1 MDLVRPQPHTPTLEK
16 PAQPDRMLVRYGQYT
31 DAGRKADNQDCLG
44 VHIPEGDTMRMK
56 GLVAA
61 IADGVSAAEAGREAA
76 EACVRG
82 FVSDYYSTPD
92 SWTVETSASRVLG
105 ALNRWLHGRG
115 HQRHGDT
122 SALVTTFSAVV
133 IRNRIA
139 YLFHIGDSRISLV
152 RNGRLERLTRDH
164 HAALGNQ
171 RFALARAMGVELNVE
186 IDVHRV
192 TLQSGDRLV
201 MTTDGIHGVL
211 DDKAMVRF
219 GGDGDPA
226 QAAESLGKAAYR
238 RGSDDN
244 LTALVLVVDELPRE
258 DLASH
263 YERLTN
269 LPFPPLLKPGH
280 VLDGYR
286 IIREIHASTR
296 TQVYLAEPPG
306 GGATVVLKT
315 PSPNYVDD
323 PAYIDR
329 FLNEI
334 WVSRRVNSP
343 HVVQGL
349 ALPDDRQCLYA
360 LTEHVQ
366 GQTLREWMQDN
377 PKPSLARVR
386 DLVRQIALGL
396 RALHRLEMVHQDLK
410 PENIM
415 VDQRGTARLIDLG
428 SVRIRG
434 VEQIAG
440 PWANGAWAGT
450 ASYAAPECLNGEP
463 GTPASDRYSLGVIAY
478 EMLTGTLPRQT
489 SDRPGR
495 RRRPDYRSARDLNPG
510 IPPWVDACLRKAVA
524 ERAANRYQALSEFL
538 QDLEHPNP
546 ELMPSSSAPLI
557 ERVPSDTWCFV
568 ATLSILLNV
577 VLLMILFQTW
587 P

>member
-1 MDLVRPQPHTPTLEK
+1 MDLVRPQPHTPTPEK
-16 PAQPDRMLVRYGQYT
+16 PAQPDRMLVRHGQYT
-31 DAGRKADNQDCLG
+31 DAGRKPDNQDCLG
-44 VHIPEGDTMRMK
+44 IHIPEGDALRMK

-61 IADGVSAAEAGREAA
+61 VADGVSAAEAGREAA

-171 RFALARAMGVELNVE
+171 RFALSRAMGVELNVE

-201 MTTDGIHGVL
+201 MSTDGIHGVL

-440 PWANGAWAGT
+440 PWVNGAWAGT

-478 EMLTGTLPRQT
+478 EMLTGALPCQT
-489 SDRPGR
+489 PDRPGG
-495 RRRPDYRSARDLNPG
+495 RRRPGYRSVRDFNPEV
-510 IPPWVDACLRKAVA
+510 PPWVDACLRKAVA
-524 ERAANRYQALSEFL
+524 ERTANRYQALSEFL

-546 ELMPSSSAPLI
+546 ALMPAASAPLI

>member
-1 MDLVRPQPHTPTLEK
+1 MDLVRSVPDK
-16 PAQPDRMLVRYGQYT
+16 PADRPAEPDRMLVRVGRYT
-31 DAGRKADNQDCLG
+31 DAGRKPDNQDCLG
-44 VHIPEGDTMRMK
+44 VHIPEGDALRMK

-61 IADGVSAAEAGREAA
+61 VADGVSAAEAGREAA

-82 FVSDYYSTPD
+82 FISDYYSTPD

-152 RNGRLERLTRDH
+152 RDGRLERLTRDH

-171 RFALARAMGVELNVE
+171 RFALSRAMGVELNVE

-192 TLQSGDRLV
+192 TLQSGDRLL

-211 DDKAMVRF
+211 DDRAMLRF
-219 GGDGDPA
+219 GGGGDVE
-226 QAAESLGKAAYR
+226 QASESLGKAAYR

-244 LTALVLVVDELPRE
+244 LTALVLAVDELPRE

-263 YERLTN
+263 YERLAA
-269 LPFPPLLKPGH
+269 LPFAPLLKPGQ

-296 TQVYLAEPPG
+296 TQVYLAEAPAG
-306 GGATVVLKT
+306 GTVILKT

-343 HVVQGL
+343 HVVQGRP
-349 ALPDDRQCLYA
+349 LPEDRQCLYA

-377 PKPSLARVR
+377 PRPPLATVR

-415 VDQRGTARLIDLG
+415 IDSRGTVRLIDLG

-440 PWANGAWAGT
+440 PWSNGAWAGT
-450 ASYAAPECLNGEP
+450 ASYAAPECLDGEP
-463 GTPASDRYSLGVIAY
+463 GTPASDRYSLGVITY
-478 EMLTGTLPRQT
+478 EMLTGTLPVT
-489 SDRPGR
+489 APDRPGAKR
-495 RRRPDYRSARDLNPG
+495 RSGYRSARDFNG
-510 IPPWVDACLRKAVA
+510 DIPPWVDACLRKAVSD
-524 ERAANRYQALSEFL
+524 RLANRYQALSEFL

-546 ELMPSSSAPLI
+546 GLMPSSSPPLI

-568 ATLSILLNV
+568 ATLSLLLNV
-577 VLLMILFQTW
+577 VLLMVLYQLW
-587 P
+587 